1 MTSSHRT
8 DANRSTHP
16 SGGEPATGADGDDRL
31 GSGGPTLAAGG
42 DDGLGDGVLADL
54 EARARELDA
63 RDPLA
68 TFRGAFAP
76 ADDVLSYLDGN
87 SLGRPTRDAADRLR
101 DFTADEWGGR
111 LIRGWDEGWFEKPLT
126 VGDRVGRAA
135 LGAGPGQTFIGE
147 STTVVLY
154 KLIHAALDARPD
166 RTEIIADSANFPT
179 DRYLIQGIADAR
191 GLTVRWLDPA
201 AVPDVSAGAGAGAG
215 ADADADAG
223 AVAGADALSDSGVSG
238 VLPAQI
244 AEAVSAQTA
253 LVLLSHIDYRTGY
266 IADLPAITDIAHRA
280 GALVVWDLC
289 HSVGALPLTLDE
301 WDVDFAAGCTYKYLN
316 GGPGSPAFGYV
327 AARHIPTATQPI
339 RGWMGV
345 ANAFEMGPAYEPHPG
360 IRRFVSGTPS
370 VLAMVPLEAMLDQI
384 EAAGMDAI
392 RAKST
397 ALTDFVVELHDALLA
412 PLGVRLGSPR
422 DAAVRGGHVTIHH
435 DLCEAALPLLWERG
449 IIPDFRR
456 PDGLRLGPSPLST
469 GFAEVYAGVAG
480 IRTALL
486 DSGAGG

>member
-1 MTSSHRT
+1 MTHS
-8 DANRSTHP
+8 HP
-16 SGGEPATGADGDDRL
+16 SDTFAPDTSVPDTHT
-31 GSGGPTLAAGG
+31 S
-42 DDGLGDGVLADL
+42 ADL
-54 EARARELDA
+54 AARARQLDA
-63 RDPLA
+63 DDPLA
-68 TFRGAFAP
+68 AFRDAFEP
-76 ADDVLSYLDGN
+76 ASEVLSYLDGN

-101 DFTADEWGGR
+101 DFTADQWGGR

-135 LGAGPGQTFIGE
+135 LGAAPGQTFIGE

-179 DRYLIQGIADAR
+179 DRYLVQGIADAR
-191 GLTVRWLDPA
+191 GLTVRWLDP
-201 AVPDVSAGAGAGAG
+201 VH
-215 ADADADAG
+215 DA
-223 AVAGADALSDSGVSG
+223 DSGVTG
-238 VLPAQI
+238 VLPAQVEET
-244 AEAVSAQTA
+244 ATEQTA

-289 HSVGALPLTLDE
+289 HSVGALPLTLDA
-301 WDVDFAAGCTYKYLN
+301 WGVDFAAGCTYKYLN

-327 AARHIPTATQPI
+327 AARHVPSATQPI

-370 VLAMVPLEAMLDQI
+370 VLAIVPLEAMLDQV
-384 EAAGMDAI
+384 EAAGMEAV
-392 RAKST
+392 RAKSV
-397 ALTDFVVELHDALLA
+397 ALTDFVVELYDALLG
-412 PLGVRLGSPR
+412 PLGVTLGSPR

-435 DLCEAALPLLWERG
+435 ELCEAALPLLWERG

-456 PDGLRLGPSPLST
+456 PNGLRLGPSPLST

-480 IRTALL
+480 IRDALL
-486 DSGAGG
+486 DAGAGE

>member
-1 MTSSHRT
+1 MTHS
-8 DANRSTHP
+8 HP
-16 SGGEPATGADGDDRL
+16 SDTFAPDTSVPDTHT
-31 GSGGPTLAAGG
+31 S
-42 DDGLGDGVLADL
+42 ADL
-54 EARARELDA
+54 AARARQLDA
-63 RDPLA
+63 DDPLA
-68 TFRGAFAP
+68 AFRDAFEP
-76 ADDVLSYLDGN
+76 ASEVLSYLDGN

-101 DFTADEWGGR
+101 DFTADQWGGR

-135 LGAGPGQTFIGE
+135 LGAAPGQTFIGE

-179 DRYLIQGIADAR
+179 DRYLVQGIADAR
-191 GLTVRWLDPA
+191 GLTVRWLDP
-201 AVPDVSAGAGAGAG
+201 VH
-215 ADADADAG
+215 DA
-223 AVAGADALSDSGVSG
+223 DSGVTG
-238 VLPAQI
+238 VLPAQVEET
-244 AEAVSAQTA
+244 ATEQTA

-289 HSVGALPLTLDE
+289 HSVGALPLTLDA
-301 WDVDFAAGCTYKYLN
+301 WGVDFAAGCTYKYLN

-327 AARHIPTATQPI
+327 AARHVPSATQPI

-370 VLAMVPLEAMLDQI
+370 VLAMVPLEAMLDQV
-384 EAAGMDAI
+384 EAAGMEAV
-392 RAKST
+392 RAKSV
-397 ALTDFVVELHDALLA
+397 ALTDFVVELYDALLA
-412 PLGVRLGSPR
+412 PLGVTLGSPR

-435 DLCEAALPLLWERG
+435 ELCEAALPLLWERG

-456 PDGLRLGPSPLST
+456 PNGLRLGPSPLST

-480 IRTALL
+480 IRDALL
-486 DSGAGG
+486 DAGAGE

>member
-1 MTSSHRT
+1 MTHS
-8 DANRSTHP
+8 HP
-16 SGGEPATGADGDDRL
+16 SDTFAPDTSVSDSHASAD
-31 GSGGPTLAAGG
+31 LAAQ
-42 DDGLGDGVLADL
+42 
-54 EARARELDA
+54 ARQLDA
-63 RDPLA
+63 DDPLA
-68 TFRGAFAP
+68 AFRDAFEP
-76 ADDVLSYLDGN
+76 ASEVLSYLDGN

-101 DFTADEWGGR
+101 DFTADQWGGR

-135 LGAGPGQTFIGE
+135 LGAAPGQTFIGE

-179 DRYLIQGIADAR
+179 DRYLVQGIADAR
-191 GLTVRWLDPA
+191 GLTVRWLDP
-201 AVPDVSAGAGAGAG
+201 VH
-215 ADADADAG
+215 DA
-223 AVAGADALSDSGVSG
+223 DSGVTG
-238 VLPAQI
+238 VLPAQVEET
-244 AEAVSAQTA
+244 ATEQTA

-289 HSVGALPLTLDE
+289 HSVGALPLTLDA
-301 WDVDFAAGCTYKYLN
+301 WGVDFAAGCTYKYLN

-327 AARHIPTATQPI
+327 AARHVPSATQPI

-370 VLAMVPLEAMLDQI
+370 VLAIVPLEAMLDQV
-384 EAAGMDAI
+384 EAAGMEAV
-392 RAKST
+392 RAKSV
-397 ALTDFVVELHDALLA
+397 ALTDFVVELYDALLG
-412 PLGVRLGSPR
+412 PLGVTLGSPR

-435 DLCEAALPLLWERG
+435 ELCEAALPLLWERG

-456 PDGLRLGPSPLST
+456 PNGLRLGPSPLST

-480 IRTALL
+480 IRDALL
-486 DSGAGG
+486 DAGAGE

>member
-1 MTSSHRT
+1 MTHS
-8 DANRSTHP
+8 HP
-16 SGGEPATGADGDDRL
+16 SDTFAPDTSVSDSHA
-31 GSGGPTLAAGG
+31 S
-42 DDGLGDGVLADL
+42 ADL
-54 EARARELDA
+54 AARARQLDA
-63 RDPLA
+63 DDPLA
-68 TFRGAFAP
+68 AFRDAFEP
-76 ADDVLSYLDGN
+76 ASEVLSYLDGN

-101 DFTADEWGGR
+101 DFTADQWGGR

-135 LGAGPGQTFIGE
+135 LGAAPGQTFIGE

-179 DRYLIQGIADAR
+179 DRYLVQGIADAR
-191 GLTVRWLDPA
+191 GLTVRWLDP
-201 AVPDVSAGAGAGAG
+201 VH
-215 ADADADAG
+215 DA
-223 AVAGADALSDSGVSG
+223 DSGVTG
-238 VLPAQI
+238 VLPAQVEET
-244 AEAVSAQTA
+244 ATEQTA

-289 HSVGALPLTLDE
+289 HSVGALPLTLDA
-301 WDVDFAAGCTYKYLN
+301 WGVDFAAGCTYKYLN

-327 AARHIPTATQPI
+327 AARHVPSATQPI

-370 VLAMVPLEAMLDQI
+370 VLAIVPLEAMLDQV
-384 EAAGMDAI
+384 EAAGMEAV
-392 RAKST
+392 RAKSV
-397 ALTDFVVELHDALLA
+397 ALTDFVVELYDALLG
-412 PLGVRLGSPR
+412 PLGVTLGSPR

-435 DLCEAALPLLWERG
+435 ELCEAALPLLWERG

-456 PDGLRLGPSPLST
+456 PNGLRLGPSPLST

-480 IRTALL
+480 IRDALL
-486 DSGAGG
+486 DAGAGE

>member
-1 MTSSHRT
+1 MTHS
-8 DANRSTHP
+8 HP
-16 SGGEPATGADGDDRL
+16 SDTFAPDTSVSDSHA
-31 GSGGPTLAAGG
+31 S
-42 DDGLGDGVLADL
+42 ADL
-54 EARARELDA
+54 AARARQLDA
-63 RDPLA
+63 DDPLA
-68 TFRGAFAP
+68 AFRDAFEP
-76 ADDVLSYLDGN
+76 ASEVLSYLDGN

-101 DFTADEWGGR
+101 DFTADQWGGR

-135 LGAGPGQTFIGE
+135 LGAAPGQTFIGE

-154 KLIHAALDARPD
+154 KLINAALDARPD

-179 DRYLIQGIADAR
+179 DRYLVQGIADAR
-191 GLTVRWLDPA
+191 GLTVRWLDP
-201 AVPDVSAGAGAGAG
+201 VH
-215 ADADADAG
+215 DA
-223 AVAGADALSDSGVSG
+223 DSGVTG
-238 VLPAQI
+238 VLPAQVEET
-244 AEAVSAQTA
+244 ATEQTA

-289 HSVGALPLTLDE
+289 HSVGALPLTLDA
-301 WDVDFAAGCTYKYLN
+301 WGVDFAAGCTYKYLN

-327 AARHIPTATQPI
+327 AARHVPSATQPI

-370 VLAMVPLEAMLDQI
+370 VLAIVPLEAMLDQV
-384 EAAGMDAI
+384 EAAGMEAV
-392 RAKST
+392 RAKSV
-397 ALTDFVVELHDALLA
+397 ALTDFVVELYDALLG
-412 PLGVRLGSPR
+412 PLGVTLGSPR

-435 DLCEAALPLLWERG
+435 ELCEAALPLLWERG

-456 PDGLRLGPSPLST
+456 PNGLRLGPSPLST

-480 IRTALL
+480 IRDALL
-486 DSGAGG
+486 DAGAGE

>member
-1 MTSSHRT
+1 MTHSRPSDTPSSGT
-8 DANRSTHP
+8 DTSVH
-16 SGGEPATGADGDDRL
+16 
-31 GSGGPTLAAGG
+31 
-42 DDGLGDGVLADL
+42 L
-54 EARARELDA
+54 EERARRLDA
-63 RDPLA
+63 DDPLA
-68 TFRGAFAP
+68 AFRDAFEPAP
-76 ADDVLSYLDGN
+76 EVLSYLDGN
-87 SLGRPTRDAADRLR
+87 SLGRPTRDAANRLR
-101 DFTADEWGGR
+101 DFTADQWGGR

-135 LGAGPGQTFIGE
+135 LGAEPGQTFIGE

-179 DRYLIQGIADAR
+179 DRYLVQGIADAR
-191 GLTVRWLDPA
+191 GLTVRWLDP
-201 AVPDVSAGAGAGAG
+201 VH
-215 ADADADAG
+215 DA
-223 AVAGADALSDSGVSG
+223 DSGVTG
-238 VLPAQI
+238 VLPAQVEK
-244 AEAVSAQTA
+244 AATAQTA

-327 AARHIPTATQPI
+327 AARHIPSATQPI

-370 VLAMVPLEAMLDQI
+370 VLAMVPLEAMLDQV
-384 EAAGMDAI
+384 EAAGMEAV
-392 RAKST
+392 RGKSV
-397 ALTDFVVELHDALLA
+397 ALTDFVVELSDALLA
-412 PLGVRLGSPR
+412 PLGVTLGSPR

-435 DLCEAALPLLWERG
+435 ELCEAALPLLWERG

-456 PDGLRLGPSPLST
+456 PNGLRLGPSPLST

-480 IRTALL
+480 IRDALL
-486 DSGAGG
+486 DAGAGE

>member
-1 MTSSHRT
+1 MTHS
-8 DANRSTHP
+8 HP
-16 SGGEPATGADGDDRL
+16 SDTFAPDTSVSDSHA
-31 GSGGPTLAAGG
+31 S
-42 DDGLGDGVLADL
+42 ADL
-54 EARARELDA
+54 AARARQLDA
-63 RDPLA
+63 DDPLA
-68 TFRGAFAP
+68 AFRDAFEP
-76 ADDVLSYLDGN
+76 ASEVLSYLDGN

-101 DFTADEWGGR
+101 DFTADQWGGR

-135 LGAGPGQTFIGE
+135 LGAAPGQTFIGE

-179 DRYLIQGIADAR
+179 DRYLVQGIADAR
-191 GLTVRWLDPA
+191 GLTVRWLDP
-201 AVPDVSAGAGAGAG
+201 VH
-215 ADADADAG
+215 DA
-223 AVAGADALSDSGVSG
+223 DSGVTG
-238 VLPAQI
+238 VLPAQVEET
-244 AEAVSAQTA
+244 ATEQTA

-289 HSVGALPLTLDE
+289 HSVGALPLTLDA
-301 WDVDFAAGCTYKYLN
+301 WGVDFAAGCTYKYLN

-327 AARHIPTATQPI
+327 AARHVPSATQPI

-370 VLAMVPLEAMLDQI
+370 VLAMVPLEAMLDQV
-384 EAAGMDAI
+384 EAAGMEAV
-392 RAKST
+392 RAKSV
-397 ALTDFVVELHDALLA
+397 ALTDFVVELYDALLA
-412 PLGVRLGSPR
+412 PLGVTLGSPR

-435 DLCEAALPLLWERG
+435 ELCEAALPLLWERG

-456 PDGLRLGPSPLST
+456 PNGLRLGPSPLST
-469 GFAEVYAGVAG
+469 GFAEVHAGVAG
-480 IRTALL
+480 IRDALL
-486 DSGAGG
+486 DAGAGE

>member
-1 MTSSHRT
+1 MTSTGSSGTSRS
-8 DANRSTHP
+8 ANL
-16 SGGEPATGADGDDRL
+16 SGGQSSPTVDGDDVLGRGEPAPDRAGHDHLGGDHLGGDHFGHAHFGGDHFDDDRL
-31 GSGGPTLAAGG
+31 EDGSPANLA
-42 DDGLGDGVLADL
+42 
-54 EARARELDA
+54 ERARDLDA

-68 TFRGAFAP
+68 TFREAFEP
-76 ADDVLSYLDGN
+76 ADEVLSYLDGN
-87 SLGRPTRDAADRLR
+87 SLGRPTRDAATRLR
-101 DFTADEWGGR
+101 DFTADQWGGR

-135 LGAGPGQTFIGE
+135 LGAAPGQTFIGE

-179 DRYLIQGIADAR
+179 DRYLVQGIADAR
-191 GLTVRWLDPA
+191 GLTVRWLE
-201 AVPDVSAGAGAGAG
+201 SAM
-215 ADADADAG
+215 D
-223 AVAGADALSDSGVSG
+223 SDSGVTA
-238 VLPAQI
+238 VLPEQI
-244 AEAVSAQTA
+244 AEAATPQTA

-266 IADLPAITDIAHRA
+266 IADLPAITDIAHRS

-289 HSVGALPLTLDE
+289 HSVGAIPLELDE

-327 AARHIPTATQPI
+327 ASRHVPTATQPI

-345 ANAFEMGPAYEPHPG
+345 ANAFDMGPRYEPHPG

-370 VLAMVPLEAMLDQI
+370 VLAMVPLESMLDQI
-384 EAAGMDAI
+384 EAAGMHAV
-392 RAKST
+392 RSKSE
-397 ALTDFVVELHDALLA
+397 ALTAFVVDLYDALLA
-412 PLGVRLGSPR
+412 PLGVTLGSPR
-422 DAAVRGGHVTIHH
+422 DGAVRGGHVTIHH
-435 DLCEAALPLLWERG
+435 DLCEAVLPLLWDRG

-456 PDGLRLGPSPLST
+456 PNGLRLGPSPLST

-480 IRTALL
+480 IRDALL
-486 DSGAGG
+486 DAGAGE